1 LSGFFVSAPYQFWVF
16 AALAVASEIVPFVA
30 ARFQRLLRPVFISV
44 CFSFAI
50 LLVFDI
56 GPAVVVQIVAV
67 LGAWLRL
74 RINVLRILAI
84 CLRLGASLAI
94 AGLALHATAHHHFG
108 LGEPITGA
116 KLGAVLAAVGGWFA
130 GNYLV
135 QLLFAWARQRSR
147 SRQALRQLLPYDV
160 LSNAALLMLAPSL
173 VSSPSWVIALL
184 VVPLIAVGQMARM
197 SGEELRQARI
207 DPVTGLL
214 SRRGFMADVQNFRLD
229 RRDRILDT
237 EPSYA
242 VMLLDLDRFKEVND
256 AFGHEV
262 GDRLLAEVGRR
273 LSAAVRPGDLVSRL
287 GGDEFVVVA
296 TRVRKRSDAAA
307 LADRIR
313 RVLAEPTV
321 LSGLSVAV
329 GHSIGVALYP
339 DDGEDLDTVMRH
351 ADSAMYAAKHR
362 GGGVAFYEG
371 ETATKPREG
380 LALLS
385 DVRRALDGDSDAD
398 GDRIGL
404 RYQPEVS
411 VRDRSVVGVEAQL
424 DFRRSTGERVDPDEI
439 FRIAQ
444 HTPGMHRLTEWVVAR
459 ALDQLVAWSREGHQV
474 RMSINVSVRD
484 LETTDLVDFLA
495 QRVRREAITPELVAL
510 SVDESTLMAEPNRLS
525 KALGV
530 LSANGIELCLD
541 GFGTGR
547 ASIEDLRR
555 LPVNGVKIDRALVG
569 RMTTDPDSDAIL
581 AAAVNLGHTLELR
594 LVAKG
599 VDSEATHRLL
609 AAHGCPIG
617 QGSYYAAAM
626 TAEEFGSWLDDRDH

>member
-1 LSGFFVSAPYQFWVF
+1 LSDFFMSAPYQFWIF

-30 ARFQRLLRPVFISV
+30 ARFQRLLRPVFMSV

-56 GPAVVVQIVAV
+56 GPAVAVQTIAV

-84 CLRLGASLAI
+84 CFRLDASLAV
-94 AGLALHATAHHHFG
+94 AGLVLHATAHDHFS
-108 LGEPITGA
+108 LSEPITGT

-130 GNYLV
+130 VNYLV
-135 QLLFAWARQRSR
+135 QLLYAWARQGSKW
-147 SRQALRQLLPYDV
+147 RQALRHLLPYDV
-160 LSNAALLMLAPSL
+160 LSNAALLTLAPSL
-173 VSSPSWVIALL
+173 ISSPSWVIALL
-184 VVPLIAVGQMARM
+184 VVPLVAVGQMARM

-214 SRRGFMADVQNFRLD
+214 SRRGFMADVENFRID
-229 RRDRILDT
+229 RRGRILGIG
-237 EPSYA
+237 PSYA

-273 LSAAVRPGDLVSRL
+273 LSGAVRPGDLVSRL
-287 GGDEFVVVA
+287 GGDEFVVIA
-296 TRVRKRSDAAA
+296 MGVRKRSDAAA

-329 GHSIGVALYP
+329 GYSIGVALYP
-339 DDGEDLDTVMRH
+339 DDGEDLGTVMRH
-351 ADSAMYAAKHR
+351 ADNAMYTAKHR

-385 DVRRALDGDSDAD
+385 EVRRALDGDTD

-404 RYQPEVS
+404 RYQPEV
-411 VRDRSVVGVEAQL
+411 RLADRSVVGVEAQL

-444 HTPGMHRLTEWVVAR
+444 YAPGMQRLTEWVVTR
-459 ALDQLVAWSREGHQV
+459 ALDQLVAWSHQGHHV
-474 RMSINVSVRD
+474 RMSVNVSVRD

-510 SVDESTLMAEPNRLS
+510 TVDESALMADPDRLS
-525 KALGV
+525 EALGI
-530 LSANGIELCLD
+530 LSGNGIALCLD

-555 LPVNGVKIDRALVG
+555 LPVDGVKIDRALVG

-581 AAAVNLGHTLELR
+581 KAAVNVGRTLELR

-617 QGSYYAAAM
+617 QGSYYASAM